1 MKKVNRILAIV
12 ALVAI
17 SISTIVASPRPAAI
31 YISKSKEAK
40 KIILNLE
47 NMSAE
52 TVTCSFIN
60 EEGSVIFRDKIETA
74 NKTAKQYNLSQLP
87 EGEYTIEVD
96 DLMKIE
102 RLNLTVDYQSVTLKE
117 RVADVTFKPTVVV
130 KKNNTVDLNLLALGD
145 AATVTFYGPQGN
157 LLQSDRFSNVNVITK
172 RYNLIEAEAGNYRVV
187 ISHKGETFSYNI
199 AI

>member
-1 MKKVNRILAIV
+1 MKKVNRILTIV

-47 NMSAE
+47 NMAAE
-52 TVTCSFIN
+52 KVTCEFIN
-60 EEGSVIFRDKIETA
+60 EEGAVIFRDEIETA

-87 EGEYTIEVD
+87 EGEYTIEVN

-102 RLNLTVDYQSVTLKE
+102 RLNLTVDNQSVTLKE
-117 RVADVTFKPTVVV
+117 RVADVTFKPTVLI
-130 KKNNTVDLNLLALGD
+130 KDNNTVDLNLLALGE
-145 AATVTFYGPQGN
+145 AATVSFFGPQGN
-157 LLQSDRFSNVNVITK
+157 LLKSERFNNVNVVNK
-172 RYNLIEAEAGNYRVV
+172 RYSLIQAEAGDYRIV
-187 ISHKGETFSYNI
+187 ISHKGETFTYNV

>member
-1 MKKVNRILAIV
+1 MKKVNRILTIV

-52 TVTCSFIN
+52 KVTCVFIN
-60 EEGSVIFRDKIETA
+60 EEGAVIFRDEIQTA
-74 NKTAKQYNLSQLP
+74 HKAAKQYNLSQLP
-87 EGEYTIEVD
+87 VGEYTIVVN

-102 RLNLTVDYQSVTLKE
+102 RLNLTVDNQAVTLKE
-117 RVADVTFKPTVVV
+117 RVADVTFKPSVLI
-130 KKNNTVDLNLLALGD
+130 KENGTVDLNLLALGD
-145 AATVTFYGPQGN
+145 AASVSFYGPQGN
-157 LLQSDRFSNVNVITK
+157 LLKSERFNNVNVITK
-172 RYNLIEAEAGNYRVV
+172 RYSLTEVEAGDYRVV
-187 ISHKGETFSYNI
+187 ISHKGETFSYNVVI
-199 AI
+199 